1 MFNEPGA
8 KQNKKGHPFPDYS
21 VKGFKIHEQK
31 LFIYSKKHIANFNI
45 KRIKVASKAS
55 K

>member
-1 MFNEPGA
+1 MFDDPG
-8 KQNKKGHPFPDYS
+8 QGRPFPDYS